1 MSENSDSKEKNL
13 KDLQEI
19 SKIFNEA
26 MKEIENQQEEYWNS
40 LTKDQ
45 QLKVFCAIAR
55 RIYKGEV
62 EDRGSYRWVLYNVF
76 GFGPESYV
84 QAQDAGYLAIHNSI
98 FSSEHESRMLRA
110 FCTKYKIDDA
120 EKKIIDFL
128 I

>member
-1 MSENSDSKEKNL
+1 MSENNDSKEKNL
-13 KDLQEI
+13 KDLQDI

-45 QLKVFCAIAR
+45 QLKVFCAVVR
-55 RIYKGEV
+55 RIFKGEI
-62 EDRGSYRWVLYNVF
+62 EEKGSYRWVLYNVF